1 MKTGLVVAAVGV
13 AFGAGILT
21 AVLLTQQ
28 PPPAVQ
34 TAGGGSSSADP
45 GRQPPRDVRPDQ
57 GQGHV
62 PLEAGPGG
70 PAGTTPATTDP
81 GPGAGPGPA
90 GAPPSPP
97 PPVPPPPAPE
107 LMREG
112 QRALDEQPG
121 PHGNGKV
128 TSLVYEFDTEEERQA
143 WEENQRAGWAARL
156 QREREIK
163 LKVMREKVG
172 LTPGQEPRLIEIMDR
187 EAQERQRLVD
197 ALAAKQISRS
207 TFDEQAKANIDQAKA
222 ALAALLTPEQL
233 EAYQG
238 LKPREQVLQ
247 AETH

>member
-1 MKTGLVVAAVGV
+1 MKTGLVVAVVGV

-28 PPPAVQ
+28 PPPAAPS
-34 TAGGGSSSADP
+34 AGGGSSSASAD
-45 GRQPPRDVRPDQ
+45 RKPPRDVRPDQ
-57 GQGHV
+57 GPGQV
-62 PLEAGPGG
+62 PLETSPTAPAGP
-70 PAGTTPATTDP
+70 AQATTDP
-81 GPGAGPGPA
+81 GPGVGPGP
-90 GAPPSPP
+90 GDPSGPPPLPP
-97 PPVPPPPAPE
+97 PPPPE

-128 TSLVYEFDTEEERQA
+128 TSLVYEFESEEERQA
-143 WEENQRAGWAARL
+143 WEENQRASWAARL
-156 QREREIK
+156 ERERDIK
-163 LKVMREKVG
+163 LKIMREKVG
-172 LTPGQEPRLIEIMDR
+172 LTPGQEPRLIEIMNG

-197 ALAAKQISRS
+197 ALAAKQLSRTS
-207 TFDEQAKANIDQAKA
+207 FDEQVKANIDKARA